1 MKKKISRRGFINKA
15 SVIGSAPFIL
25 SNDIIR
31 KKSKKIVSEPSLEG
45 KKVLFVYGGWK
56 GHFPKESKELFV
68 PWFES
73 EGAKVTLSETLDIY
87 EDEVKMM
94 GFDLIVQAI
103 TMGNPTANQLKGLM
117 KTVYSGVGFTGWH
130 GGIGDSF
137 VPQGKFY
144 RMVQQFQ
151 SMVGGFFIKH
161 PGNFI
166 DYDVKIINKD
176 DYITTGI
183 NDFTAVNTE
192 QYYLLVDPN
201 IKVLA
206 TSKFYDKYEEG
217 IGGSTMPVA
226 WKKNYG
232 KGRIFYQSI
241 GHHLKEFEIYEIM
254 EIQKR
259 GMRWA
264 SESKYHPFEKCI
276 SPASYS

>member
-15 SVIGSAPFIL
+15 SVIGSAPFII

-31 KKSKKIVSEPSLEG
+31 KKSKKIISEPSLEG

-130 GGIGDSF
+130 GGLGDSF

-192 QYYLLVDPN
+192 QYYLLVVVN
-201 IKVLA
+201 
-206 TSKFYDKYEEG
+206 
-217 IGGSTMPVA
+217 
-226 WKKNYG
+226 
-232 KGRIFYQSI
+232 
-241 GHHLKEFEIYEIM
+241 
-254 EIQKR
+254 
-259 GMRWA
+259 
-264 SESKYHPFEKCI
+264 
-276 SPASYS
+276 